1 MARSDLM
8 KFWKLLVDAS
18 FTGSPSKLTT
28 EEVRKMAEKKW
39 LPEHEIE
46 AVLRGFLEF
55 LNQENQKRPERP

>member
-8 KFWKLLVDAS
+8 KFWKLLVDTE

-28 EEVRKMAEKKW
+28 EEVRKMAEVKE

-46 AVLRGFLEF
+46 DVLRGFLEF
-55 LNQENQKRPERP
+55 LKQEG